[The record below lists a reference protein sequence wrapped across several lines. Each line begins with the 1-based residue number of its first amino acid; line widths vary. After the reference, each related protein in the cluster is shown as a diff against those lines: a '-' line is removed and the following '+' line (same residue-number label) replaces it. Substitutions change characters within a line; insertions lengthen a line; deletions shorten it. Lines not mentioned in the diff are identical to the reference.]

1 MVFYPRESDFI
12 DIHSHHT
19 EREEGVFRIQNV
31 FTSDFQDIPA
41 DRPISIGLHP
51 WHLSAESIQEL
62 PGILNKVL
70 SNINVLALGE
80 AGLDRVIKVS
90 LEDQF
95 PAFRKQIEFSIE
107 YGKPLII
114 HCVKAIPELI
124 KLRKE
129 YTNATGWIVHGFNG
143 NETLAAECVE
153 AGICISLSQ
162 RLFRN
167 PEKALKIAKQVPL
180 SMAFAETDDD
190 SMSIR
195 EVYETISQ
203 FYEMSVSEVISRFYL
218 NYRNIFR

>member
-1 MVFYPRESDFI
+1 MVFLPEHSDFI

-31 FTSDFQDIPA
+31 FTSDFPDIPA

-51 WHLSAESIQEL
+51 WHLSPESIEAL
-62 PGILNKVL
+62 PVIFDQVL
-70 SNINVLALGE
+70 SSPNVLAVGE
-80 AGLDRVIKVS
+80 AGLDQVIKIS
-90 LEDQF
+90 LENQL
-95 PAFRKQIEFSIE
+95 PVFRKQIEFSIE
-107 YGKPLII
+107 YSKPLII

-129 YTNATGWIVHGFNG
+129 YKDAKGWIVHGFNA

-167 PEKALKIAKQVPL
+167 PEKALKIVKQVPL

-190 SMSIR
+190 SMSIM
-195 EVYETISQ
+195 EVYDTISQ
-203 FYEMSVSEVISRFYL
+203 FYEISVTDVKNWIFL